1 VPSLRA
7 PAKAAG
13 TAAGGRSPSP
23 DAALLAFR
31 PVDPIGGLRRLLV
44 RVQVAVFTAAGITLL
59 TSGLLTYDATAGIL
73 ATPHPTATPPS
84 ETPSPTPF
92 PTVAPAIPTATPER
106 TGTASRIIIPALKI
120 DMPIVQAPQGF
131 PYCNVAQYVKEFS
144 QPGQPGTTV
153 IGAHARPR
161 MFLALLEASLV
172 NDGDAML
179 GMLVLVYT
187 SDNRL
192 YLYEIDL
199 VKRHQLS
206 YDIIALPEGVTQQLV
221 ITTSEGNR
229 YTKPKLMIRARFL
242 YETAA
247 DPARA
252 NPRPHIVVC
261 Q

>member
-1 VPSLRA
+1 V
-7 PAKAAG
+7 
-13 TAAGGRSPSP
+13 
-23 DAALLAFR
+23 
-31 PVDPIGGLRRLLV
+31 
-44 RVQVAVFTAAGITLL
+44 
-59 TSGLLTYDATAGIL
+59 
-73 ATPHPTATPPS
+73 
-84 ETPSPTPF
+84 
-92 PTVAPAIPTATPER
+92 
-106 TGTASRIIIPALKI
+106 
-120 DMPIVQAPQGF
+120 VQAPQGF

-144 QPGQPGTTV
+144 QPGRPGTTV
-153 IGAHARPR
+153 IGAHARPG
-161 MFLALLEASLV
+161 MFLVLLETSLV
-172 NDGDAML
+172 DDGRSML

-206 YDIIALPEGVTQQLV
+206 YDIVALPEGVTQQLV